1 VIRVLVLGAA
11 AGGGFPQWNSNS
23 EACRRARAGDPAAR
37 PATQAAIAV
46 SGDDRRWFLINAS
59 PDLREQINRQPQ
71 LHPSEGL
78 RSSPIA
84 GVVLT
89 NGDVDAVAGL
99 LNLRE
104 RTAFVIYG
112 HRRILEVLDRNPI
125 FQVLAPD
132 VVRREA
138 LSLGEKIA
146 LRGPDGEASGLLLEA
161 FAVPGKVALYME
173 DAAKGAGF
181 GTEEGD
187 TIGLEITDEA
197 ESARVLFVAN
207 CARVDET
214 VRARCAG
221 ASLLLF
227 DGTLWRD
234 EEMISRGEGRK
245 TGQRMGHVSMSGEA
259 GSMAALA
266 GLDIGQRVFIHIN
279 NTNPALLADSP
290 ERAEIEATGWAVA
303 YDGMEFTLT

>member
-1 VIRVLVLGAA
+1 M
-11 AGGGFPQWNSNS
+11 
-23 EACRRARAGDPAAR
+23 
-37 PATQAAIAV
+37 
-46 SGDDRRWFLINAS
+46 
-59 PDLREQINRQPQ
+59 
-71 LHPSEGL
+71 
-78 RSSPIA
+78 
-84 GVVLT
+84 
-89 NGDVDAVAGL
+89 
-99 LNLRE
+99 
-104 RTAFVIYG
+104 
-112 HRRILEVLDRNPI
+112 
-125 FQVLAPD
+125 
-132 VVRREA
+132 VRREA

-207 CARVDET
+207 CARVDEP

-245 TGQRMGHVSMSGEA
+245 TGQRMGHVSMSGKA

-290 ERAEIEATGWAVA
+290 ERAEIEAAGWAVA
-303 YDGMEFTLT
+303 YDGMEIALP